1 MAFCSSCGN
10 SIKEGSKF
18 CKFCGA
24 PISGVVVE
32 ETVSSVA
39 EEPSVSQN
47 ANATN
52 AQQAPNSGQVPPN
65 VGQNQVYSAPNQGQ
79 VVPNTTTLAVDLGS
93 DHTSLFSKD
102 DISKNKV
109 FAIGTYLLG
118 FLGIIVALLAARESK
133 FAMFHAREAMKLIVV
148 QLLLGMI
155 SLFLIWTIIVPL
167 AALICYIILG
177 VVQLICIFRACK
189 GQAKKA
195 PIVGSFKFLE

>member
-1 MAFCSSCGN
+1 MAFCASCGK
-10 SIKEGSKF
+10 SINDGSKF

-24 PISGVVVE
+24 PVSGVVVE
-32 ETVSSVA
+32 ETVSASVEGA
-39 EEPSVSQN
+39 SGSQN
-47 ANATN
+47 VSTANT
-52 AQQAPNSGQVPPN
+52 QQPTTGNQVPPTAN
-65 VGQNQVYSAPNQGQ
+65 QNQAYSAPNQGQ
-79 VVPNTTTLAVDLGS
+79 VVPNTAAVTVDLGS

-133 FAMFHAREAMKLIVV
+133 FAMFHAREAMKLIIA
-148 QLLLGMI
+148 QMLLGMI
-155 SLFLIWTIIVPL
+155 TLLLIWTIIVPL

-177 VVQLICIFRACK
+177 IVQLICIFRACK